1 MSWSHLTQNFGR
13 CCSGGS
19 AHLTSP
25 HLTHCP
31 PFFKARSTQTQCW
44 TSMAGGIA
52 VRIPV
57 FDTSCCLVE
66 WAAVEGRESHMEE

>member
-1 MSWSHLTQNFGR
+1 
-13 CCSGGS
+13 
-19 AHLTSP
+19 
-25 HLTHCP
+25 
-31 PFFKARSTQTQCW
+31 
-44 TSMAGGIA
+44 MAGGIA